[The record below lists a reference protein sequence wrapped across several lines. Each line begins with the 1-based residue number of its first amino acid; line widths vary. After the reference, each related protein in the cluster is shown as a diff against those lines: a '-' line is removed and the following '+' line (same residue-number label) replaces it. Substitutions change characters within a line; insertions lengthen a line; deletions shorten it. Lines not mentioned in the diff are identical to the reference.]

1 MAREPLY
8 GVTVNGWERL
18 LVALAAN
25 IQDLPHLEAHRVL
38 LVAMLAQVREISAQQ
53 AAMAASKQEA
63 TKRLRELL
71 GEGRKLATFL
81 RTGIRQQYGNRSEKL
96 VEFDLQPFRT
106 RTRLAVVGTKPV
118 PTVPTAPTPSTPDT
132 KP

>member
-1 MAREPLY
+1 MAREPQY

-18 LVALAAN
+18 LFALAAN
-25 IQDLPHLEAHRVL
+25 IKELPHLEAHRAL
-38 LVAMLAQVREISAQQ
+38 LVAMLAQVQEISAQQ

-63 TKRLRELL
+63 TKRLRELF

-81 RTGIRQQYGNRSEKL
+81 RAGIRQHYGNRSEKL
-96 VEFDLQPFRT
+96 VEFDLQPFRA
-106 RTRLAVVGTKPV
+106 RVRPAEGPTKP
-118 PTVPTAPTPSTPDT
+118 PTVPPATPDT